1 MSSLCVLILASTLTL
16 SSAYTVISG
25 TFTEDWKYTSTPPE
39 LTESE
44 SWWYNPTYG
53 AFDDLD
59 QTASSPQ
66 DGQVWGWFRKASD
79 DPSSTIARDF
89 MCSSYAT
96 VTVTLNVYFC
106 ISGSAGS
113 QTTFWYRRSGLGT
126 PISVEYNKN
135 GDGYGSWSSRGTGVC
150 GNTVKKTQVTDTFS
164 TNGLFTLSF
173 TKKLSEGSSS
183 SNSQVVAF
191 NNVRV
196 VCSKIPTPGP
206 TRSPTSETNNPTKK
220 ATKTP
225 TNLPTGRPSGQP
237 TKKPTYPPTSP
248 RPTHP
253 PTTVSPTPRPSTNPS
268 AKPTPGPTPRPTDNP
283 TEKPTLKPTDGPSY
297 APTAE
302 RKGSRIFT
310 DAFGMTASDC
320 VVEDLSSWIRC
331 NLVMFILICVCIVVF
346 CCYWICG
353 VLWYKRRQRHRYDE
367 MPTALATHDG
377 NVQMSAAG
385 GHITSD
391 KWKSAWEM

>member
-150 GNTVKKTQVTDTFS
+150 GNTVKKTQVMDTFT
-164 TNGLFTLSF
+164 TNGVFTVSF

-196 VCSKIPTPGP
+196 VCSQNTTPRPTQ
-206 TRSPTSETNNPTKK
+206 SPTSQTNNPTKRP
-220 ATKTP
+220 TTTP
-225 TNLPTGRPSGQP
+225 TNMPQ
-237 TKKPTYPPTSP
+237 
-248 RPTHP
+248 
-253 PTTVSPTPRPSTNPS
+253 
-268 AKPTPGPTPRPTDNP
+268 
-283 TEKPTLKPTDGPSY
+283 PTLKPTDGPSSY
-297 APTAE
+297 GPVY
-302 RKGSRIFT
+302 T
-310 DAFGMTASDC
+310 DPN
-320 VVEDLSSWIRC
+320 DLFIY
-331 NLVMFILICVCIVVF
+331 ILIASAACVCCV
-346 CCYWICG
+346 CCFIALKLSKCTRHK
-353 VLWYKRRQRHRYDE
+353 YKDE
-367 MPTALATHDG
+367 GYENP
-377 NVQMSAAG
+377 
-385 GHITSD
+385 
-391 KWKSAWEM
+391 